1 MQGFHENDLHVLKCQ
16 ARWLAGPEV
25 AAALNKTGRLPKRVE
40 PASGTLFEE
49 PCPYG
54 ELEWTAEVA
63 AALKMNVAGGEG
75 KRFTARRWKS
85 TTAKPRSR
93 TAPAGG

>member
-54 ELEWTAEVA
+54 E
-63 AALKMNVAGGEG
+63 
-75 KRFTARRWKS
+75 
-85 TTAKPRSR
+85 
-93 TAPAGG
+93 